1 MVSPRPRHAVPLPPP
16 VDTTRLRQIFAA
28 EIVTMLAAWTLPALL
43 LPPAWFAP
51 VGVSAPSAE
60 HVVFVRLWGAATFAL
75 VVEQALA
82 WRAPTRHPG
91 AILVGIVAHGFGAI
105 VIASVG
111 AGGAFASWSTLAA
124 AYAWVSALL
133 MAGLAVA
140 LGTTGQ
146 PLLRRLAERPRAG
159 SVKVM

>member
-1 MVSPRPRHAVPLPPP
+1 
-16 VDTTRLRQIFAA
+16 
-28 EIVTMLAAWTLPALL
+28 MLAAWALPALL

-51 VGVSAPSAE
+51 VGVSTPAVE

-82 WRAPTRHPG
+82 WRAPTRHAG
-91 AILVGIVAHGFGAI
+91 AVLVGIVAHGFGAV

-111 AGGAFASWSTLAA
+111 AGGGFASWSALAT
-124 AYAWVSALL
+124 AYAWASALV
-133 MAGLAVA
+133 MAGFALA
-140 LGTTGQ
+140 LGTKGQ

-159 SVKVM
+159 SVKIM